1 MLAGSGDAQNTL
13 YNAPA
18 NVFIVDATG
27 CKYNQTNALNFIT
40 SWFNI
45 TLSTTT
51 IYQGSTIFIIYTL
64 PFLECRMTRGTCKEQ
79 KHHVDYVEV

>member
-27 CKYNQTNALNFIT
+27 CKYNQTNAL
-40 SWFNI
+40 
-45 TLSTTT
+45 STTA

-64 PFLECRMTRGTCKEQ
+64 PFLECRMTRGTCKEK